1 MSALDDYRQLL
12 AGKGPKALAAGM
24 MNLPDLHPAL
34 KPHQRDTVTFCLRQG
49 RAAAFLDT
57 GLGKTFVELEWSR
70 HVAAI
75 TGRPVLILCPLAVAK
90 QTVKE
95 GAKYGIAVRRVENG
109 SEVGPGINIANYE
122 RLVHFDPSVFGGVVL
137 DESSILKSF
146 MGKTKRML
154 CEMFASTPFRLAA
167 TATPAPNDYM
177 ELGNHSEFLG
187 VMRGAE
193 MLTRWFINDT
203 AETGTYR
210 LKGHAVAAFWEWVA
224 SWAMC
229 VALPSD
235 LGYPDEGY
243 ALPPLEI
250 ATSILP
256 VDRTQDT
263 GGLLFR
269 VPDMSAT
276 GLHKEKRRTAPARAA
291 RAADLV
297 VAEPGEPWVLWVD
310 TDYEADAVMVALKVR
325 GIAGTEVRGSMTRAV
340 KEAALEGFS
349 DGRLRVL
356 VTKPEVAGFGLNWQ
370 HCARTAFVGPS
381 YSYEQ
386 FYQAVR
392 RFWRFGQ
399 VRPVRATV
407 IMGDTETDVWRAA
420 SAKMQAHEAMK
431 RHMFDAAVRARAA
444 THEVKIP
451 YQPVAALR
459 LPAFLEQRA

>member
-1 MSALDDYRQLL
+1 MTVLDDYRHLL
-12 AGKGPKALAAGM
+12 AAKGLKVLAAGM
-24 MNLPDLHPAL
+24 RDIPELHPAL
-34 KPHQRDTVTFCLRQG
+34 KPHQRDTVEFCLRQG

-70 HVAAI
+70 HVAAF
-75 TGRPVLILCPLAVAK
+75 TGKPVLILCPLAVAK

-95 GAKYGIAVRRVENG
+95 GAKYGIAVRRVESG
-109 SEVGPGINIANYE
+109 ADVGPGINIANYE
-122 RLVHFDPSVFGGVVL
+122 RLANFDPAVFGGVVL

-154 CEMFASTPFRLAA
+154 VEMFASTTFRLAA

-193 MLTRWFINDT
+193 MLTRWFVNDT
-203 AETGTYR
+203 ADTGTYR

-229 VALPSD
+229 VATPSD

-243 ALPPLEI
+243 ALPPLEVVPEV
-250 ATSILP
+250 LP
-256 VDRTQDT
+256 VDRTLDR
-263 GGLLFR
+263 GGMLFR

-276 GLHKEKRRTAPARAA
+276 GLHKEKRRTAPDRAA
-291 RAADLV
+291 RAAQLV
-297 VAEPGEPWVLWVD
+297 AAEPGEAWVLWVD
-310 TDYEADAVMVALKVR
+310 TDYEADAIMAALAGL
-325 GIAGTEVRGSMTRAV
+325 GIAATEVRGSMSRGA
-340 KEAALEGFS
+340 KECALEWFS
-349 DGRLRVL
+349 DGRTGVL

-370 HCARTAFVGPS
+370 HCARTIFVGPS

-407 IMGDTETDVWRAA
+407 IMADTEVDVWRVATT
-420 SAKMQAHEAMK
+420 KMRAHEAMK
-431 RHMFDAAVRARAA
+431 RHMFDAAIRARAA
-444 THEVKIP
+444 VSEVKIP

-459 LPAFLEQRA
+459 LPPFLERPA